1 MTASRLGEVDSEE
14 RDSLVG
20 TRVLSAVVFH
30 TGSVRIVLSDG
41 RHVTVRA
48 DEGNADWTLFS
59 AEEALV
65 VCTGGVVEVR
75 A

>member
-1 MTASRLGEVDSEE
+1 MTARRFGELATDE
-14 RDSLVG
+14 RDSLTG

-48 DEGNADWTLFS
+48 DEGNANWTLFS